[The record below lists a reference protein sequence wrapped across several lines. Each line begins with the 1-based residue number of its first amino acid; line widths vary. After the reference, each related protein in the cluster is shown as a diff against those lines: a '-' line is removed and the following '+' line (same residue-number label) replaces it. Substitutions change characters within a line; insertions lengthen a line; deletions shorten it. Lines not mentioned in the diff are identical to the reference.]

1 MTVMPPMIKVMLDAA
16 VDDNAADDDDD
27 DDMAKT

>member
-27 DDMAKT
+27 DMAKT